1 LHQEREWAGEIL
13 QKARA
18 NAKVSALHSENLASQ
33 TYKYANSATMLNIAW
48 TGKKL
53 AR

>member
-1 LHQEREWAGEIL
+1 MGRRNSPEGTGERES
-13 QKARA
+13 
-18 NAKVSALHSENLASQ
+18 SALHSENLASQ
-33 TYKYANSATMLNIAW
+33 TYKYANNATMLNIAW